1 METIKIYLENMFRN
15 LPGTKEIERLKN
27 ELLYNMEERYN
38 ELKGE
43 GKKENEAVGIVISE
57 FGNIDELLEEMNI
70 ETNNKKDNYPEISFE
85 EAEKFISL
93 KEESTR
99 LIAIGVSIIILGV
112 SLLVLLV
119 TLAENRYIFQN
130 FSSDVQD
137 LIPVI
142 ALFLFIVPA
151 VGIFIYSGTKLEKY
165 KFIDEGLFELSSATK
180 SALKTELNDI
190 TPRQTMKIIIGVG
203 LIILSPVAVLIGAL
217 FGDSATSYG
226 VCVLLVIVAAALL
239 ILIPGGSIS
248 EPYKKLLKTDEFD
261 PKIKKQN
268 KVIGAVAGV
277 VWPIA
282 VCIFL
287 YTGLA
292 LNLWNINWI
301 VFPITGI
308 LFGGFSALYNAI
320 KSN

>member
-15 LPGTKEIERLKN
+15 LPGTKELERLKS
-27 ELLYNMEERYN
+27 ELLSNMEDRYN
-38 ELKGE
+38 ELKSE

-70 ETNNKKDNYPEISFE
+70 ETSTKNDNYPEVSFE
-85 EAEKFISL
+85 DAREFITL
-93 KEESTR
+93 KGKSTK
-99 LIAIGVSIIILGV
+99 LVSVGVSLIMLGV

-119 TLAENRYIFQN
+119 SLTEDRYIFRN
-130 FSSDVQD
+130 LSSDVRD

-142 ALFLFIVPA
+142 LLFLFIVPA
-151 VGIFIYSGTKLEKY
+151 VALFIYSGTRLERF
-165 KFIDEGLFELSSATK
+165 KFIDDGLFELSSSVK
-180 SALKTELNDI
+180 SILKTELNDI
-190 TPRQTMKIIIGVG
+190 TPKQNFKIIIGVG
-203 LIILSPVAVLIGAL
+203 LLILSPVAVLIGSL
-217 FGDSATSYG
+217 FGDSASTYG
-226 VCVLLVIVAAALL
+226 VCILLIIVAAALL

-248 EPYKKLLKTDEFD
+248 EPYKKLLKMGEFD
-261 PKIKKQN
+261 PEIKKQN

-287 YTGLA
+287 YSGFA
-292 LNLWNINWI
+292 LNLWHINWI
-301 VFPITGI
+301 IFPITGV
-308 LFGGFSALYNAI
+308 LFGGFSAIYKAI